1 MDRDSL
7 IGTACA
13 TTVMI
18 VLAVIAIVIESC

>member
-7 IGTACA
+7 IGTVTA

-18 VLAVIAIVIESC
+18 MFTVIAIVIESC

>member
-7 IGTACA
+7 IGTVTA

-18 VLAVIAIVIESC
+18 MFTVIAIVIEHC